1 MSYMIDKWNAGEVKT
16 QDGACG
22 WLMADGEFR
31 PLMSDAMQELKDA
44 GLVDE
49 TTVTRTAVA
58 RDIHTT
64 AFLKEYT
71 TAQKNRSAEQIRE
84 ERWEARAAMGPGVDM
99 VNVVTGERYTTQ
111 GLTSPTKEVIIYIQ
125 TNKQR
130 GQYDNTIKH

>member
-1 MSYMIDKWNAGEVKT
+1 MSYITDKWEAGEVHI

-44 GLVDE
+44 GLVDVQ
-49 TTVTRTAVA
+49 TVTRTAVA

-71 TAQKNRSAEQIRE
+71 IAQKNRSAEQIRE
-84 ERWEARAAMGPGVDM
+84 ERFEALAAYGPGETV
-99 VNVVTGERYTTQ
+99 VNIITGERYTT
-111 GLTSPTKEVIIYIQ
+111 
-125 TNKQR
+125 
-130 GQYDNTIKH
+130 

>member
-1 MSYMIDKWNAGEVKT
+1 MSYMTDKFNNGEVHT
-16 QDGACG
+16 QNGACG
-22 WLMADGEFR
+22 WLMKDGEFR

-71 TAQKNRSAEQIRE
+71 IAQKNRTAEQIRE
-84 ERWEARAAMGPGVDM
+84 ERFEARAAMGAGQEM
-99 VNVVTGERYTTQ
+99 VNIITGERYIT
-111 GLTSPTKEVIIYIQ
+111 
-125 TNKQR
+125 
-130 GQYDNTIKH
+130 